1 MMSPSE
7 MKPVGL
13 PAASTSGAALIWLF
27 TSSCM
32 ASSTV
37 AFSGSVYTSR
47 FMIRSMRERC
57 ALSSSAAASSP
68 GLLRTSAT
76 VSTKPST
83 HRAVATANAAWMP
96 NTPAVTASVEP
107 ETMLVATVDA
117 DTMTAVP
124 SEPATWRNVFCT
136 EVPWFISLSG
146 SAFMP
151 QVEMGMFTSD
161 RLNRRTV

>member
-1 MMSPSE
+1 
-7 MKPVGL
+7 
-13 PAASTSGAALIWLF
+13 
-27 TSSCM
+27 M

-96 NTPAVTASVEP
+96 NTPAASVEP

>member
-1 MMSPSE
+1 M
-7 MKPVGL
+7 
-13 PAASTSGAALIWLF
+13 F
-27 TSSCM
+27 TSSCI

-47 FMIRSMRERC
+47 FMICSMRERC

-83 HRAVATANAAWMP
+83 HRAVATANAVWMP

-124 SEPATWRNVFCT
+124 TWRNVFCT